1 MIDLTAVLAG
11 TITVACLIAIYA
23 LLITE
28 LRGPIQ

>member
-23 LLITE
+23 LLIAE
-28 LRGPIQ
+28 WQR